1 LRSRLATI
9 AVALFVLAVFVA
21 GTSRTNEA
29 GPLSAESAGVAT
41 GLRDRTAAGSR
52 ASEWVREL
60 TDRAGP
66 RLAGSPGDRAAV
78 AVALEMLKSIGF
90 ANVHAEKV
98 IVPVWARTSESGQVT
113 APVSQA
119 LALTAL
125 GESVG
130 TPEGGI
136 EAEVIGVRSF
146 EELEARKS
154 AVPHKIVFFDVSME
168 RTKNGS
174 GYGKAV
180 VYRSEGP
187 SRAGRLGAAA
197 VLVRSIGTDSNRLPH
212 TGALEYAEGAPKI
225 PAAALSIPDANL
237 LARLLARGQPVRV
250 RIALACGMRPDA
262 ESANVI
268 GEIPGREVPDEIVVL
283 GAHLDS
289 WDLGR
294 GAIDDGAGC
303 GIVIEAARQIAALP
317 TRPRRT
323 VRLVLFANEEN
334 GLAGGKAYAAAHA
347 AELPKHA
354 AALEADSGTGRP
366 LGLSW
371 NAGSSAAPLL
381 TQIAGLLEGLEAG
394 HLTPG
399 GIGGV
404 DVSPLLSAGVP
415 LVGLEQ
421 DESTY
426 FDFHH
431 TANDTFDKIVPADLD
446 RASAAA
452 AVAGWCLAD
461 APGPIERIPPDQRKM
476 PW

>member
-1 LRSRLATI
+1 LRSRLA
-9 AVALFVLAVFVA
+9 AVAALIVLALAVGGA
-21 GTSRTNEA
+21 SRSNEA
-29 GPLSAESAGVAT
+29 GPLSAESAVVAE
-41 GLRDRTAAGSR
+41 GLRDRMAAGSR

-78 AVALEMLKSIGF
+78 AVALEMFKSLGF
-90 ANVHAEKV
+90 AKVHTEKV
-98 IVPVWARTSESGQVT
+98 VVPVWVRGPESGEIS

-119 LALTAL
+119 LALAAL
-125 GESVG
+125 GDSVG
-130 TPEGGI
+130 TPPGGI

-154 AVPHKIVFFDVSME
+154 AVPHRIVFFDVPME
-168 RTKNGS
+168 RTKDGS

-187 SRAGRLGAAA
+187 SRAARLGAAA

-212 TGALEYAEGAPKI
+212 TGELEYAVGAPKI
-225 PAAALSIPDANL
+225 PAAALSIPDADL
-237 LARLLARGQPVRV
+237 LGRLLARGQPVRV
-250 RIALACGMRPDA
+250 RMALSCGMRPDA

-268 GEIPGREVPDEIVVL
+268 GEIPGREAPDEIVVL

-303 GIVIEAARQIAALP
+303 GIVIEAGRQIAALP

-323 VRLVLFANEEN
+323 VRIVLFANEEN
-334 GLAGGKAYAAAHA
+334 GLAGGKAYAGAHA
-347 AELPKHA
+347 TELPKHA

-371 NAGSSAAPLL
+371 NAGPSAAPLL

-394 HLTPG
+394 HLTAG
-399 GIGGV
+399 GYGGV
-404 DVSPLLSAGVP
+404 DVSTLLPAGVP

-426 FDFHH
+426 FDIHH

-446 RASAAA
+446 RAAAAA
-452 AVAGWCLAD
+452 AVVAWCLAD
-461 APGPIERIPPDQRKM
+461 VPGPIDRIPPEQRKM